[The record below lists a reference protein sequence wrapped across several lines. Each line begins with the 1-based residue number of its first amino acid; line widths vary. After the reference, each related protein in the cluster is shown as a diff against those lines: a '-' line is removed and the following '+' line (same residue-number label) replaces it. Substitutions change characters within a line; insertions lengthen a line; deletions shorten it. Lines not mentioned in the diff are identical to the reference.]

1 MVFIVCAFHFL
12 CVSVLPLLCTWTR
25 IFSDVHELAPFF
37 GEAWLILPCHVC
49 LSNIRFSNK
58 SFQSFLQTHSMLA
71 GHEAN
76 EDPPFA
82 TQNSSLFVR
91 VSCRLSYFLRSD
103 GRRDVT
109 CPCISCF
116 LQRCTHVILADFLAC
131 PRRRF
136 HCSRDSGLA
145 QQQTALAL
153 KPVHGRDF
161 VEGWQIPE
169 LPWFKRKMQTGHGF
183 PGLFRLRGS
192 PLIMVTLARSGF
204 RRSLMTR
211 PYAGMRRTRRSTLR
225 SRIRKTRRH

>member
-12 CVSVLPLLCTWTR
+12 CVSVLPLLCTRTR

-49 LSNIRFSNK
+49 LSNIRFSKK

-82 TQNSSLFVR
+82 TQNSSLFAR

-109 CPCISCF
+109 CPCTSCF
-116 LQRCTHVILADFLAC
+116 LQRFTHVILADFLAC
-131 PRRRF
+131 PCRRF

-153 KPVHGRDF
+153 KP
-161 VEGWQIPE
+161 
-169 LPWFKRKMQTGHGF
+169 
-183 PGLFRLRGS
+183 LFMAEASSKGGKYLSYRGS
-192 PLIMVTLARSGF
+192 KERCKRVMVFLACF
-204 RRSLMTR
+204 V
-211 PYAGMRRTRRSTLR
+211 
-225 SRIRKTRRH
+225 